1 MAAIAGRSGRGS
13 GFVQPFAY
21 PLVKSVPGD
30 LIARTVTGSV
40 SLLMAQ
46 IFPTPAPAD
55 AGPRGARSDPADR
68 RRSDR
73 YLVWAIAAVAGALAA
88 MSSAAPTG
96 LRSTD
101 VVWCAALGAVVTLA
115 ASRARRWPTIWFAG
129 IVSAGSLG
137 SWWILAALV
146 ALALAF
152 STSFSP
158 YRNRVIGALAGAL
171 GVQAM
176 LRMPS
181 IGFHGLPSL
190 IALVAMMPLLA
201 SGYERSSR
209 RVQRRSRRTAYVL
222 VALAV
227 VATAMFGLAALLA
240 GSNLAEAV
248 KQSKS
253 GLELI
258 RDGKQE
264 KATAPLASASE
275 AFQKADTF
283 LGGPWGWPV
292 RAVPVLAQH
301 RDALV
306 VASSSGHAL
315 ASTGA
320 SAAATAPYQSLKA
333 SKGEVDVAKVAA
345 MRAPVT
351 EAADALQQAHDDLA
365 AAESSWL
372 TAPVTNQL
380 IDFQEQVD
388 GALPEAQLASKA
400 LTLAPSLLGA
410 TGDKTYLVLFTSPAE
425 TRYLGG
431 FAGSYGVLTAKN
443 GKVDFSVSG
452 RITELLGGA
461 DPASLDISGDRY
473 AEYLQRYGRYDVA
486 NHLQN
491 LTASPDMPTDAE
503 ITRTLYKQATGNAI
517 DGVVV
522 VDPYGLAGL
531 LQLTGPVDVEGFA
544 APLTADDAAGYLVYQ
559 QYLDYGNDRSERKDR
574 LEAAGRAVF
583 DALTSRDL
591 PGPRTLG
598 QVLGPLVEQKRLMF
612 YPFDAGAVPFFEELG
627 TTGAFR
633 PDLDADFFSL
643 RTANA
648 NPNKVDSFLYRSID
662 YHVAYDPGN
671 GTVDA
676 TATVTLENTAPA
688 RGLPPYILGNDR
700 YDPVTNPFG
709 SNEMYLSW
717 YTPLDLDTAT
727 VDGEGVGVEPQREAG
742 ARVYTQLLV
751 VPAGST
757 RTVVLHLRGKIPK
770 DDTYHLQVLQQ
781 PLVQSDKVTVTV
793 TSASKPWKIESAQ
806 GMTLVDGV
814 ATTSGVSLADH
825 DLSVT
830 FGG

>member
-1 MAAIAGRSGRGS
+1 MAEMFTS
-13 GFVQPFAY
+13 P
-21 PLVKSVPGD
+21 
-30 LIARTVTGSV
+30 ARPDTGSRR
-40 SLLMAQ
+40 S
-46 IFPTPAPAD
+46 
-55 AGPRGARSDPADR
+55 RSDSADR
-68 RRSDR
+68 RGIDR
-73 YLVWAIAAVAGALAA
+73 YLVWAIAVAAGVLAA

-96 LRSTD
+96 LRGAD
-101 VVWCAALGAVVTLA
+101 VVWCAALGALVTLA

-129 IVSAGSLG
+129 VISAGSLG
-137 SWWILAALV
+137 SWWIIAALV

-181 IGFHGLPSL
+181 LGFHGLPSL
-190 IALVAMMPLLA
+190 IALIAMVPLLA

-222 VALAV
+222 VGLAV
-227 VATAMFGLAALLA
+227 LATAMFGLTALLA
-240 GSNLAEAV
+240 GSNLTEAV

-258 RDGKQE
+258 RDGKQD
-264 KATAPLASASE
+264 KATAPLASAAE

-283 LGGPWGWPV
+283 LGGPWGWPA
-292 RAVPVLAQH
+292 RAVPILAQH

-320 SAAATAPYQSLKA
+320 SAAATAPYQDLKA
-333 SKGEVDVAKVAA
+333 SKGKIDVAQVAK

-351 EAADALQQAHDDLA
+351 EAADALQKAHDDVVG
-365 AAESSWL
+365 AESSWL
-372 TAPVTNQL
+372 TTPVTNQL
-380 IDFQEQVD
+380 LEFQDQID
-388 GALPEAQLASKA
+388 GALPEAQLAREA
-400 LTLAPSLLGA
+400 LTIAPALLGES
-410 TGDKTYLVLFTSPAE
+410 GVKTYLVLFTSPAE

-431 FAGSYGVLTAKN
+431 FAGSYGVLTAK
-443 GKVDFSVSG
+443 GGEVDFTVSG
-452 RITELLGGA
+452 RITDLLGGA

-486 NHLQN
+486 DHLQN
-491 LTASPDMPTDAE
+491 LTASPDMPTDADV
-503 ITRTLYKQATGNAI
+503 TRTLYKQATGTTL

-531 LQLTGPVDVEGFA
+531 LQLTGPVDVEGYG
-544 APLTADDAAGYLVYQ
+544 PISADDAAGYLVYQ
-559 QYLDYGNDRSERKDR
+559 QYLDYGDDRSDRKDR
-574 LEAAGRAVF
+574 LEAAGHAVF

-598 QVLGPLVEQKRLMF
+598 KVLGPLIEQKRLLF
-612 YPFDAGAVPFFEELG
+612 YPFDPAAVPFFEKVG

-633 PDLDADFFSL
+633 PDVDGDFFSL
-643 RTANA
+643 RGANA
-648 NPNKVDSFLYRSID
+648 NPNKIDSFLHRSVD

-671 GTVDA
+671 GVVDA
-676 TATVTLENTAPA
+676 TATITLENTAPT
-688 RGLPPYILGNDR
+688 GDLPYYILGNDR
-700 YDPVTNPFG
+700 FDTETNPFG

-717 YTPLDLDTAT
+717 YSPLDLDSSTL
-727 VDGEGVGVEPQREAG
+727 DGVEVGVEPQREAG

-751 VPAGST
+751 VPAQST
-757 RTVVLHLRGKIPK
+757 RTVVLHLKGKIPK
-770 DDTYHLQVLQQ
+770 GDTYHLQVLQQ
-781 PLVQSDKVTVTV
+781 PLVQSDHVTVTV
-793 TSASKPWKIESAQ
+793 TSASKPWKIKSTD
-806 GMTLVDGV
+806 GLTVVDGV
-814 ATTSGVSLADH
+814 ATTSGVSVADH